1 MSGTNGVNGASGTSS
16 SSKLLWKHPSPQST
30 PMYRFL
36 ESVNKT
42 HNLHLLDYSQLHQ
55 WSINYVDAF
64 WKSTWDFVG
73 IRHNGTPSSVS
84 RCNPK
89 RISISSPIARQWIQ
103 MLPCFHDHL
112 SSRDQH

>member
-16 SSKLLWKHPSPQST
+16 PSKLLWKHPSPQST

-42 HNLHLLDYSQLHQ
+42 HNLHLSDYPQLHQ
-55 WSINYVDAF
+55 WSIDHVDAF

-73 IRHNGTPSSVS
+73 IEHEGTPSSVS
-84 RCNPK
+84 RCSPM
-89 RISISSPIARQWIQ
+89 RISVSSPMARRWIQ
-103 MLPCFHDHL
+103 MPPCFHDHP
-112 SSRDQH
+112 SSQGRN